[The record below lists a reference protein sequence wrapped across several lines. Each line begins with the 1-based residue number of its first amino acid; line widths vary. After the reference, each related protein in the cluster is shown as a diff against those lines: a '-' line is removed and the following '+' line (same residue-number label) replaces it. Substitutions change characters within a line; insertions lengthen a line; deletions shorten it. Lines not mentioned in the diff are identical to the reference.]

1 MHIPVLL
8 DTVLS
13 LLEPEE
19 DSLFVDATLGEG
31 GHAEALLSRF
41 PGLKLIGVEA
51 DREVF
56 MRAQERLKLY
66 RDRTYLFNEWFTDFF
81 KGFGSRFEQRPDRI
95 LFDLGISMFHY
106 QQSGR
111 GFSFRKDEPLDMR
124 IGGGIKR
131 TAADIINK
139 ASEREL
145 KELIK
150 TYGEE
155 KMSKRITQAIIRER
169 KKSPITRARALADI
183 IRQAVPPSYRYGP
196 IHPATRTF
204 QALRISVNDE
214 LSRLKGGLAGA
225 FQSLNR
231 CGRLGVISFHSLEDR
246 IVKHFFREHNK
257 SCTCPPDWPIC
268 KCGGQRAL
276 KVLTKKPVTASPDEI
291 GKNPASRSA
300 RLRVV
305 EKLTT

>member
-1 MHIPVLL
+1 M
-8 DTVLS
+8 
-13 LLEPEE
+13 
-19 DSLFVDATLGEG
+19 
-31 GHAEALLSRF
+31 
-41 PGLKLIGVEA
+41 
-51 DREVF
+51 
-56 MRAQERLKLY
+56 
-66 RDRTYLFNEWFTDFF
+66 
-81 KGFGSRFEQRPDRI
+81 
-95 LFDLGISMFHY
+95 
-106 QQSGR
+106 
-111 GFSFRKDEPLDMR
+111 
-124 IGGGIKR
+124 
-131 TAADIINK
+131 
-139 ASEREL
+139 
-145 KELIK
+145 
-150 TYGEE
+150 
-155 KMSKRITQAIIRER
+155 
-169 KKSPITRARALADI
+169 
-183 IRQAVPPSYRYGP
+183 
-196 IHPATRTF
+196 
-204 QALRISVNDE
+204 RISVNDE